1 MNSRTQVSSECK
13 DKINQIDN
21 SNPEN
26 LTLGYLIM
34 MIGEQSSE
42 WEVEKEGSKDA
53 TYEDFK
59 KELLKEE
66 RHCRVAAV
74 WFQYQSDSGE
84 ERTKLVVFYY
94 QPVDADVKETM
105 VYLSGKTELF
115 KEKGLKNASRRLN
128 VSTSDDLEFDVIR
141 SILLHGQ

>member
-1 MNSRTQVSSECK
+1 
-13 DKINQIDN
+13 
-21 SNPEN
+21 
-26 LTLGYLIM
+26 M

-74 WFQYQSDSGE
+74 WFHYQNDSGE
-84 ERTKLVVFYY
+84 ERTKLVLFYY
-94 QPVDADVKETM
+94 EPELADVKETL
-105 VYLSGKTELF
+105 VYFSGKTELF
-115 KEKGLKNASRRLN
+115 EQFQSADRRLTA
-128 VSTSDDLEFDVIR
+128 SSSDDLEFDVIR
-141 SILLHGQ
+141 FKLLN

>member
-1 MNSRTQVSSECK
+1 
-13 DKINQIDN
+13 
-21 SNPEN
+21 
-26 LTLGYLIM
+26 M

-74 WFQYQSDSGE
+74 WFQYQNDSGE
-84 ERTKLVVFYY
+84 ERTKLVLFYY
-94 QPVDADVKETM
+94 QPDLADVKEMM
-105 VYLSGKTELF
+105 VYDSGKTELF
-115 KEKGLKNASRRLN
+115 KQFESHLRTD

-141 SILLHGQ
+141 SKLLRVQ